1 MIKVEQIWVGGFDTN
16 FSYLLYDEK
25 SGDAAIV
32 DPSGDTD
39 LIKENCLR
47 VKNLQPKY
55 ILLTHGHGDHVS
67 GVDAVRAFF
76 KAPVVAHHTCSF
88 KHEISVAN
96 GQKLKLGEIFMEC
109 LYSPGHTK
117 DSVIY
122 HLSDDSAIFTGDTL
136 FIDYCGYCEAEA
148 MFKTMR
154 EVVFPL
160 ADCNIVYS
168 GHNYG
173 RVPFA
178 PLGEEKIK
186 NPYLSAKT
194 FKKFAGALKHL

>member
-1 MIKVEQIWVGGFDTN
+1 MVKVEQVAVGGFDSN
-16 FSYLLYDEK
+16 FSYILHDEK
-25 SGDAAIV
+25 SGETAIF
-32 DPSGDTD
+32 DPCGNTQ
-39 LIKENCLR
+39 LIKEKFLALGAS
-47 VKNLQPKY
+47 KPKY

-67 GVDAVRAFF
+67 GVDSIRSFF
-76 KAPVVAHHTCSF
+76 KAPVVAHPACHF
-88 KHEISVAN
+88 KHDIGASD
-96 GQKLKLGEIFMEC
+96 GQKLGFGGIFIEC

-122 HLSDDSAIFTGDTL
+122 HLTDDSAIFTGDTL
-136 FIDYCGYCEAEA
+136 FIDCCGYCDAVT

-160 ADCNIVYS
+160 ADSNEVYS
-168 GHNYG
+168 GHDYG
-173 RVPFA
+173 RCPHA

-194 FKKFAGALKHL
+194 FEKFQQELKNL